1 MTPNPKLERKVVP
14 FRSNFRTLPHFLF
27 RSSKKASQVTNLWSQ
42 MVMELRAEVSAL
54 RRRLARK
61 DSDLRGLLE
70 VLRRLR
76 EFDNCTTHGIHFF
89 ELSETDIF
97 GDLEM

>member
-1 MTPNPKLERKVVP
+1 
-14 FRSNFRTLPHFLF
+14 
-27 RSSKKASQVTNLWSQ
+27 
-42 MVMELRAEVSAL
+42 MVMELRVELSKL

-76 EFDNCTTHGIHFF
+76 EFDNCTTNGIHFF
-89 ELSETDIF
+89 ELSESDIF
-97 GDLEM
+97 GSVEM